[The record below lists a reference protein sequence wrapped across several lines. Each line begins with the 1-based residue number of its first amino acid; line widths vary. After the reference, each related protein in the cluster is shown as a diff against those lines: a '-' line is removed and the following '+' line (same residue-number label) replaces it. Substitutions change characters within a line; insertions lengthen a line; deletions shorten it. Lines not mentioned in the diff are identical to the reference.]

1 MLETMSDVWTS
12 VSGLDSATQER
23 LADVLEARGA
33 DAQQQAMRRAF
44 LDLLDFPRNARVLE
58 VGCGT
63 GVLTRR
69 LAELPAIGSVIGVD
83 TAPLLLDKARELAS
97 GLTNVEF
104 HEADA
109 RSLSFEDEMFDV
121 VVFDSTLSH
130 VPGPERAIA
139 EAFRVLRPSGGLAAF
154 DGDYATA
161 TVALGDHDPV
171 QACVEAM
178 MASSVTDRWL
188 VRRLPA
194 LAGEHGFAVTSFR
207 SHGYVET
214 GGGAYM
220 LSVIDR
226 GADLLCARRQIDGE
240 TATALKREA
249 RRRVEA
255 GTFFGHIAYA
265 SLVAQKKAS

>member
-1 MLETMSDVWTS
+1 MPRHRC
-12 VSGLDSATQER
+12 SARQAN
-23 LADVLEARGA
+23 LAV
-33 DAQQQAMRRAF
+33 
-44 LDLLDFPRNARVLE
+44 
-58 VGCGT
+58 
-63 GVLTRR
+63 
-69 LAELPAIGSVIGVD
+69 
-83 TAPLLLDKARELAS
+83 
-97 GLTNVEF
+97 GLTNVAF
-104 HEADA
+104 QEADA
-109 RSLSFEDEMFDV
+109 RSLPFEREAFDV

-130 VPGPERAIA
+130 VPHPERAIA
-139 EAFRVLRPSGGLAAF
+139 EAFRVLRPSGWLAPV

-161 TVALGDHDPV
+161 TVALDDHDPV

-194 LAGEHGFAVTSFR
+194 LAHEHGFTVSSFR

-214 GGGAYM
+214 AGGEYM

-226 GADLLCARRQIDGE
+226 GADLLCSRGQIDAD

-265 SLVAQKKAS
+265 SVVARKSGS